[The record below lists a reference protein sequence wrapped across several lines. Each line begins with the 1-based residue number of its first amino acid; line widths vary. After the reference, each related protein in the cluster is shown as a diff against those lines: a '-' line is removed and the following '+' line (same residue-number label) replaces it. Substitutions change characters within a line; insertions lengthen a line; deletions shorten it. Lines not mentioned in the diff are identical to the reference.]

1 MTVQAQSIRLGFGLF
16 FASQGFGRGFAA
28 MSVNAARLVM
38 TAGAGLVAVCA
49 LGLRIASLFAVVT
62 VGFAIYP
69 SLLAYAVVRVKP
81 DTPAVAMAR

>member
-1 MTVQAQSIRLGFGLF
+1 
-16 FASQGFGRGFAA
+16 
-28 MSVNAARLVM
+28 M
-38 TAGAGLVAVCA
+38 TAGAGLVAVG
-49 LGLRIASLFAVVT
+49 LGIASLFAVVT

>member
-38 TAGAGLVAVCA
+38 TAGAGLVAVG
-49 LGLRIASLFAVVT
+49 LGIASLFAVVT